1 MRQLSRLESAIF
13 IIGALLMVAG
23 AAMGLF
29 WREVAPYV
37 FAVGAV
43 CYVSIQLLQRYE
55 GDNFTI
61 RRLRRI
67 MILSDILLL
76 VTALLMFAGNG
87 NPLGFD
93 QITYVSY
100 IRGNWVILLLLAAV
114 LQLYTTYRISS
125 ELEQEAK
132 KR

>member
-1 MRQLSRLESAIF
+1 MRQLSRVEN
-13 IIGALLMVAG
+13 IIYIAG
-23 AAMGLF
+23 AVLLVVGAALGLF
-29 WREVAPYV
+29 WRDGAPYV

-43 CYVSIQLLQRYE
+43 CFASMQMLQRYE

-67 MILSDILLL
+67 MVLSDVLIL
-76 VTALLMFAGNG
+76 VAAVLMFAGNG

-93 QITYVSY
+93 QITYISY
-100 IRGNWVILLLLAAV
+100 IRGNWVVLLLLAAV

>member
-1 MRQLSRLESAIF
+1 MRQLSRVEN
-13 IIGALLMVAG
+13 IIYIAG
-23 AAMGLF
+23 AVLLVVGAALGLF
-29 WREVAPYV
+29 WRDGAPYV

-43 CYVSIQLLQRYE
+43 CFTSMQMLQRYE

-67 MILSDILLL
+67 MVLSDVLIL
-76 VTALLMFAGNG
+76 VAAVLMFAGNG

-93 QITYVSY
+93 QITYISY
-100 IRGNWVILLLLAAV
+100 IRGNWVVLLLLAAV

>member
-1 MRQLSRLESAIF
+1 MKQLNKLQNIIF
-13 IIGALLMVAG
+13 AVGAVLMVVG

-29 WREVAPYV
+29 LPGVAPFVY
-37 FAVGAV
+37 AVGAV
-43 CYVSIQLLQRYE
+43 AYTSMQLLQSYE
-55 GDNFTI
+55 GNSFTI

-67 MILSDILLL
+67 MILSDVLLL
-76 VTALLMFAGNG
+76 FVAVLLFVGNG

-93 QITYVSY
+93 QITYISY
-100 IRGNWVILLLLAAV
+100 VRGNWVPVLLLAAV
-114 LQLYTTYRISS
+114 LQFYTAYRISS